1 MNQIERITRME
12 KTMDRV
18 REAVRSVNKALEKFA
33 ALEED
38 IDTLNSYYM
47 DGEWREDYEADE
59 AGKIPKDLRRGVL
72 SQDGLFDLLEE
83 TDRLRNLL
91 IAMDKEDD

>member
-1 MNQIERITRME
+1 MDQTERIIKME
-12 KTMDRV
+12 KTMNRV
-18 REAVRSVNKALEKFA
+18 SEAVHAVNKALEKFA

-72 SQDGLFDLLEE
+72 SEDGLFDLLEE

-91 IAMDKEDD
+91 IAMDEEDD